1 MHAFTKKTKTVEL
14 AAVVN
19 SPKRGRLFAG
29 QSRGVQAIL
38 QRQRMTGD
46 KAAPKSENSE
56 VSVYAD
62 SQFGNARC
70 SQTKHTVGSI
80 APNLGLQMPAI
91 PVYIDG
97 KARSLTR
104 SHGANGLMI
113 SGNIYLDPDTYRPE
127 SVAGK
132 AILTHELAH
141 LAQYRKGGRINST
154 IKSPYLQNL
163 SAEFE
168 AREAGKAVRAG
179 MLPKVPRESLASPDS
194 VMAAHTDEEQ
204 ASLEHFI
211 PERLSEIGQRAGL
224 SSEEAL
230 IQAHDQLFYVMVPTA
245 TWRGYDRENV
255 RRASL
260 GGAIFELLART
271 PWEDVGD
278 YVREALGGSEA
289 SMGLFQA
296 YPQFV
301 ARSLTNPA
309 MRQWIWEHGDPVAR
323 RFIESLPGRELPGEQ
338 RPTMTPYTVPAPQ
351 TGPNLAPMGETFIR
365 RHLRG
370 TDSPVTESFYLSLS
384 GKIQHTLFA
393 IMELDRTNSV
403 MRSLPQSQQLRIW
416 MDYETDDVVNEYYA
430 TGEFQRE
437 HEREPSGAPI
447 DLHNRSSA
455 PQGSAQRH
463 VMAHLGFSVWEES
476 AIPNP
481 P

>member
-1 MHAFTKKTKTVEL
+1 MHTFTKKTKTVQQT
-14 AAVVN
+14 AAAN
-19 SPKRGRLFAG
+19 FPKRGRLFAG
-29 QSRGVQAIL
+29 QSREVQAIL
-38 QRQRMTGD
+38 QRHRMTGD
-46 KAAPKSENSE
+46 QTVPKSEFNK
-56 VSVYAD
+56 VSVHAD
-62 SQFGNARC
+62 SRFGDVRRFQMND
-70 SQTKHTVGSI
+70 TVESI
-80 APNLGLQMPAI
+80 APRLGLQMPTI

-104 SHGANGLMI
+104 SYGADGLMI
-113 SGNIYLDPDTYRPE
+113 SGNIYLNPDTYRPE

-132 AILTHELAH
+132 AVLTHELAH
-141 LAQYRKGGRINST
+141 LAQYRKGGRNNNT
-154 IKSPYLQNL
+154 FKSAFLQNL

-168 AREAGKAVRAG
+168 AREAGKAIRAG
-179 MLPKVPRESLASPDS
+179 TLPRAPRESLASPDS

-204 ASLEHFI
+204 ASLEYFI
-211 PERLSEIGQRAGL
+211 PQRLSEIGQRAGM

-271 PWEDVGD
+271 PWEDFGD
-278 YVREALGGSEA
+278 YVSEALGGSEA

-309 MRQWIWEHGDPVAR
+309 MRQWMWEHGDPVAR
-323 RFIESLPGRELPGEQ
+323 RFIENLPGRELSGEQ

-365 RHLRG
+365 RRLRG
-370 TDSPVTESFYLSLS
+370 TDSPVTESFYLSLA

-393 IMELDRTNSV
+393 IMELDRTNPV

-463 VMAHLGFSVWEES
+463 VMAHLGFSVWGES
-476 AIPNP
+476 TIPNP